1 MKGADYER
9 SICKLLSE
17 WLTHGRSDDELWR
30 SSQSG
35 GRATTRAKKGKK
47 TKGHSGDTVATGKH
61 GRRLLKIVTME
72 IKRGYNARANIHSLL
87 DLRPGADA
95 VQVYE
100 EWFLQAHKAAYRAGT
115 PHWWLI
121 HRRDRREA
129 MLFMPFRMW
138 QKLNRNGEP
147 PTPFVTVYARIR
159 QGKVRMKMKSR
170 YMAVVG
176 IQLGHF
182 LFTHPPETL
191 WRAFEDRQ

>member
-1 MKGADYER
+1 MPKGGDYER
-9 SICKLLSE
+9 TVCKLLSE

-72 IKRGYNARANIHSLL
+72 LKRGYNKTANVHSLL
-87 DLRPGADA
+87 DLRHGADA
-95 VQVYE
+95 VQMYE
-100 EWFLQAHKAAYRAGT
+100 SWFLQAHTAAARADT
-115 PHWWLI
+115 PYWWLI

-138 QKLNRNGEP
+138 KKLNWNGEP
-147 PTPFVTVYARIR
+147 PTPFVMIYVRVRA
-159 QGKVRMKMKSR
+159 GKVRAKMKSR
-170 YMAVVG
+170 YMAAVG
-176 IQLGHF
+176 IQLAHF
-182 LFTHPPETL
+182 LFTTPPENL
-191 WRAFEDRQ
+191 WRAFEAK